1 MANQLSSNT
10 LFGGGYNNRLNLE
23 RVKNNT
29 PCINSFKEAN
39 KLLKY
44 LI

>member
-1 MANQLSSNT
+1 MYVEEIKYFVNC
-10 LFGGGYNNRLNLE
+10 
-23 RVKNNT
+23 VKNNT
-29 PCINSFKEAN
+29 HCINSFKEAN